1 MTADLDV
8 ARAVDMTRELADDCA
23 KAALARFGD
32 VQTRAKADGSLVT
45 EVDTQTE
52 RRIRSVLTQAYPTH
66 CIFGEEDGAGGV
78 ADSLYMWLIDPID
91 GTNNF
96 IAGLPLWG
104 VSIGLFFRGE
114 PLLGALAMPCLE
126 QVFWAAEGMG
136 AYVDGQPISVRTGTC
151 LQRNDLVMISSP
163 HIKPWDFEPDVK
175 YRIMGSAAYSMT
187 LVAAGVAIG
196 MINAHWHSWDV
207 GAAFCL
213 LREAGALA
221 TDVTGKSLYNILE
234 WDYRG
239 SGPCMVVASPEYHA
253 LLMEHIDPTA

>member
-8 ARAVDMTRELADDCA
+8 ARAVNMTRELADDCA
-23 KAALARFGD
+23 RAALACFGD
-32 VQTRAKADGSLVT
+32 VQTRCKADGSLVT

-52 RRIRSVLTQAYPTH
+52 RRIRSVLTQAYPAH

-78 ADSLYMWLIDPID
+78 ADSPYMWLIDPID

-96 IAGLPLWG
+96 IAGMPLWG
-104 VSIGLFFRGE
+104 VSIGLFFKGE
-114 PLLGALAMPCLE
+114 PLLGALAMPCLQ
-126 QVFWAAEGMG
+126 QVFWAAAGVG
-136 AYVDGQPISVRTGTC
+136 AFADDERLSVRTGSA

-163 HIKPWDFEPDVK
+163 CIRAWDFETDVK
-175 YRIMGSAAYSMT
+175 YRIMGSAAYAMT

-196 MINAHWHSWDV
+196 MVNAHWHSWDV

-221 TDVTGKSLYNILE
+221 TDVTGKSLYNVLE

-239 SGPCMVVASPEYHA
+239 SGPCLVVASPEYHA

>member
-1 MTADLDV
+1 MPADFDIAQALDL
-8 ARAVDMTRELADDCA
+8 TRELADECA
-23 KAALARFGD
+23 RAALARCGD
-32 VQTRAKADGSLVT
+32 VQARRKADGSLVT

-52 RRIRSVLTQAYPTH
+52 RRIRSVLAQAYPTH
-66 CIFGEEDGAGGV
+66 CIFGEEDGAGG
-78 ADSLYMWLIDPID
+78 AEASPYMWLIDPID

-96 IAGLPLWG
+96 IAGMPLWG
-104 VSIGLFFRGE
+104 VSIGLFLKGE

-126 QVFWAAEGMG
+126 QVFWAASGMG
-136 AYVDGQPISVRTGTC
+136 AYADGQPISVRTGAC
-151 LQRNDLVMISSP
+151 LQRNDLLMISSP
-163 HIKPWDFEPDVK
+163 HIKAWDFEPDVK

-196 MINAHWHSWDV
+196 MVNAHWHSWDV

-221 TDVTGKSLYNILE
+221 TDVTGKSLYNVLE

-253 LLMEHIDPTA
+253 LLMEHIDATA